1 MTKFRIDKYL
11 VETEQVSNR
20 SKVKNLI
27 RQNLISVNNKPVTK
41 PGYLINPEVDH
52 IEIADH
58 QDFVSRSAHKLIDAL
73 SELNLDL
80 KGLTCADIGASTG
93 GFTEVLLQEG
103 VEHVYAVDVGSEQ
116 LHKSLHNHP
125 KITNLEKVNAREE
138 MPIPKVD
145 FMVADLS
152 FISASK
158 YVLNLFKY
166 LNKKAPLLL
175 LFKPQ
180 FEVGPDKIQPNGVVR
195 SQKHTQ
201 KALRDFESFLHQNK
215 LYLRK
220 IIKTSLLGKRGN
232 QEYFL
237 LISR

>member
-1 MTKFRIDKYL
+1 MTKVRIDKYL
-11 VETEQVSNR
+11 VEKEEVENR

-27 RQNLISVNNKPVTK
+27 RQNLISVNDKKITK
-41 PGYLINPEVDH
+41 PGFLINPETDSIH
-52 IEIADH
+52 IEEHTDY
-58 QDFVSRSAHKLIDAL
+58 VSRSAHKLADSLSQIDI
-73 SELNLDL
+73 DV
-80 KGLTCADIGASTG
+80 KGLVCADIGASTG
-93 GFTEVLLQEG
+93 GFTQVLLEKG
-103 VEHVYAVDVGSEQ
+103 AEHVHAVDVGTDQ
-116 LHKSLHNHP
+116 LHPKLQNNPKVTSLEN
-125 KITNLEKVNAREE
+125 TNAREE
-138 MPIPKVD
+138 MPIPQVD

-152 FISASK
+152 FISSHK

-166 LNKKAPLLL
+166 LKPKASLLL

-180 FEVGPDKIQPNGVVR
+180 FEVGSVNIQPNGVVK

-201 KALRDFESFLHQNK
+201 KALQDFESFLHQNK

-220 IIKTSLLGKRGN
+220 VIKTSLLGKRGN